1 MNSLASAA
9 SVLALATAAAIAR
22 SRTGIAPPKPNH
34 RDPHGCWSCGANAI
48 IRDPRA
54 PHTVRC
60 GACGATRQILVELP
74 SVQEQ
79 VARERAVHGGGPR
92 EVRS

>member
-1 MNSLASAA
+1 MNALATGA
-9 SVLALATAAAIAR
+9 LLGLATAAAIAAR
-22 SRTGIAPPKPNH
+22 PKPEPQR
-34 RDPHGCWSCGANAI
+34 RDPNGCWSCGENAI

-74 SVQEQ
+74 GVTER
-79 VARERAVHGGGPR
+79 VARERAVHRGGPR
-92 EVRS
+92 ELR